1 MPFYSQMSE
10 KDLKEYEE
18 SLTGSRTV
26 FCKVFNSTRFDGAMC
41 ILIMANLILV
51 VMDSDYRVS
60 HNNVPLWLIIFQYAV
75 ITIFV
80 LECSLRAY
88 TYQAQFL
95 RNPWNIMDVCILS
108 IDVGVEIV
116 SLLANGQLAFNFS
129 VLRTL
134 RLIRVLRALRFLG
147 GSKELWMMLHGL
159 GSAMKAIAWAGLLI
173 ALFLLVWAIVAVE
186 ILHPLNEVIAQ
197 TSNTY
202 EDCARCPRAFASVGE
217 ALLTFIQQIIAGDSW
232 GLTSLPLMEKH
243 PWTSMIF
250 LSVLVSVHLGLM
262 NLVTAVIVDRAWEA
276 RQEDTQRQLQEKN
289 EELEN
294 AKKFLN
300 KFFVEMDEDASGTLS
315 LDEILTGFDTN
326 LDFRNAM
333 KVIDISRDDI
343 AIVFSMIDGDESG
356 EVTFDE
362 FVDGLT
368 KMKSENAHTL
378 LMFIKFY
385 VQECRQ
391 TLTMQSKFLNGTL
404 DTRTKLLEG
413 RVADL
418 WDLMVP
424 GLPDSAPPSTHF
436 NKYAAEAQSMETAAP
451 QSKLGLVSSLDS
463 IYKELG
469 ALRQQLDSELF
480 EGLKASNKK
489 AQQELN
495 VMRDT
500 AHPAML
506 HNDTKEAFSIPPRSE
521 VLHKRKDYSAAPSSL
536 RSSCCSP
543 AGKGSPEVCGAPT
556 AFSQQS
562 SFGNRSLH

>member
-289 EELEN
+289 GSWR
-294 AKKFLN
+294 
-300 KFFVEMDEDASGTLS
+300 M
-315 LDEILTGFDTN
+315 
-326 LDFRNAM
+326 
-333 KVIDISRDDI
+333 
-343 AIVFSMIDGDESG
+343 
-356 EVTFDE
+356 
-362 FVDGLT
+362 
-368 KMKSENAHTL
+368 
-378 LMFIKFY
+378 
-385 VQECRQ
+385 
-391 TLTMQSKFLNGTL
+391 
-404 DTRTKLLEG
+404 
-413 RVADL
+413 
-418 WDLMVP
+418 
-424 GLPDSAPPSTHF
+424 
-436 NKYAAEAQSMETAAP
+436 
-451 QSKLGLVSSLDS
+451 
-463 IYKELG
+463 
-469 ALRQQLDSELF
+469 
-480 EGLKASNKK
+480 
-489 AQQELN
+489 
-495 VMRDT
+495 
-500 AHPAML
+500 
-506 HNDTKEAFSIPPRSE
+506 PRS
-521 VLHKRKDYSAAPSSL
+521 S
-536 RSSCCSP
+536 
-543 AGKGSPEVCGAPT
+543 
-556 AFSQQS
+556 
-562 SFGNRSLH
+562 